1 MIDCY
6 FVDNEE
12 SLLTCACDGS
22 IRLWNVKNGEPIVIL
37 LHSLGYDL
45 ICVDR
50 SIDDLWFAQ
59 GTIDHGLQLISVRL
73 RSVSLYSLQTLIAFS
88 LFVFAYVFKYVQIS

>member
-22 IRLWNVKNGEPIVIL
+22 IRLWNVKNGELVLIL
-37 LHSLGYDL
+37 LQSLGFNL
-45 ICVDR
+45 ICVDHTL
-50 SIDDLWFAQ
+50 DGLWFAQ
-59 GTIDHGLQLISVRL
+59 GTVDHGLQLVTIRL
-73 RSVSLYSLQTLIAFS
+73 ESVSSN
-88 LFVFAYVFKYVQIS
+88 